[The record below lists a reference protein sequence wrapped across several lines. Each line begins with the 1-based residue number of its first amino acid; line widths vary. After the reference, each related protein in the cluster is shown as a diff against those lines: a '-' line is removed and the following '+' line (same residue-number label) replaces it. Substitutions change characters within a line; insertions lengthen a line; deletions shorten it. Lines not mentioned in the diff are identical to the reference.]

1 MELLETAYP
10 EVVFDSPDPRPLLL
24 AALEVEHPPSPRQ
37 HGSSRCDAV
46 SKGTLHDGGFIPRV
60 CFRCPLS
67 PGHGQLR
74 VLLPRRYPED
84 PLVATVEGTPQLS
97 ALTRE
102 AISVAAQAEAQ
113 RLSGEARL
121 EPHCLQVLG
130 EALRV
135 SAEHADA
142 TTGTAAAP
150 KTASV
155 ETRKY
160 GSGRDCSLVSEDSS
174 TTRRLRGKLG
184 DHPSKEGHPLE
195 IHRYRGAG
203 GHLEDEA
210 HGGREST
217 AVVLLGRRLIYSHH
231 IIAPQ
236 KRTGIMRAA
245 RELDLGG
252 FSKVGWPGVIV
263 VEGHESSCQ
272 EFVKILRGWRW
283 KHLAVRGEETLPVPR
298 EHSLDEQRL
307 LPRPLEELGEKE
319 GVSAVAARCREA
331 GLGDL
336 FSTLLR

>member
-1 MELLETAYP
+1 MTTRECPWKCDPFPGSFERPDSFFLHFTHLFIFDRLRPPCKTQTDRGSKGTGGGLP
-10 EVVFDSPDPRPLLL
+10 E
-24 AALEVEHPPSPRQ
+24 
-37 HGSSRCDAV
+37 
-46 SKGTLHDGGFIPRV
+46 GTLHDGGFIPRV

-252 FSKVGWPGVIV
+252 FSKVKGSV
-263 VEGHESSCQ
+263 
-272 EFVKILRGWRW
+272 
-283 KHLAVRGEETLPVPR
+283 
-298 EHSLDEQRL
+298 
-307 LPRPLEELGEKE
+307 
-319 GVSAVAARCREA
+319 EA
-331 GLGDL
+331 GP
-336 FSTLLR
+336 RA